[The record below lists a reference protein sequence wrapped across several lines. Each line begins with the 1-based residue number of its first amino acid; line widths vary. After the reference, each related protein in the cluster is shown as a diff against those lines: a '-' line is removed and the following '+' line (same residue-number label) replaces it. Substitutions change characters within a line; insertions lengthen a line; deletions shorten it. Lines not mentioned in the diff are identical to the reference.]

1 MSMVAGRVAV
11 VTGAGRGLGREHALL
26 LAREGA
32 KIVVNDVG
40 VTREGAPDSVD
51 AAQQVVDEIV
61 GRGGEAVAHTS
72 DISTMDGAQSLVD
85 QAVDQWGRL
94 DVVVNNAGILRDRM
108 LVSMTEDEWDSVIR
122 VHLKGTFATSHF
134 AANHWR
140 AQVKDGK
147 EVDGR
152 IINTTSASG
161 IYGQIGQAN
170 YGAAKA
176 GIAAFTIITS
186 RELKRYGV
194 TVNAI
199 SPAALTRMTEDLDV
213 ARSPEAEQGQLD
225 ARWPAPICVW
235 LASPLSADV
244 TGRVFSTSGRFLAVA
259 ETWHRGP
266 VGEAP
271 AEPADVDAIIRPLI
285 AVARPNSNTL
295 GLDLDE

>member
-32 KIVVNDVG
+32 KVVVNDVG
-40 VTREGAPDSVD
+40 VTRDGAPDSVD

-213 ARSPEAEQGQLD
+213 ARSPEAERGQLD

-285 AVARPNSNTL
+285 AAARPNSNTL